1 MLENQIEEVS
11 AGAIPGKAIKLS
23 LSIAIAIA
31 MGISMLRVMTGIPIL
46 WFLIPGYAIAIILSF
61 FVPEIYTAIAFDSGG
76 VAFKPMTATFMLQ
89 LVIGASMAMGGNVL
103 QDAFGVVAM
112 VAMMPLISIQAV
124 GFIYRIKRR
133 KGFATAG
140 GSLRRL
146 RYSRT
151 LGGGYD
157 MNYVISICSPESMST
172 LTGICRS
179 FSFLS
184 ASFCWAREPPH
195 GECWTFSE

>member
-1 MLENQIEEVS
+1 
-11 AGAIPGKAIKLS
+11 
-23 LSIAIAIA
+23 
-31 MGISMLRVMTGIPIL
+31 
-46 WFLIPGYAIAIILSF
+46 
-61 FVPEIYTAIAFDSGG
+61 
-76 VAFKPMTATFMLQ
+76 MTATFMLQ

-124 GFIYRIKRR
+124 EALSIGLEK
-133 KGFATAG
+133 KKVSATAG

-172 LTGICRS
+172 LTGICREL
-179 FSFLS
+179 SFLLS
-184 ASFCWAREPPH
+184 VVLLGEGTASRGMLDILGIENNEKEFW
-195 GECWTFSE
+195 